1 MTGTAHPPTASSSD
15 AQHTIKLP
23 ILAFNDVYRC
33 RQRAQAPA
41 GHAVR
46 TSNNSGEDPKSIEP
60 GKTLKAQA
68 EGSAAEPE
76 KVSPSAGAG
85 EIHVAQF
92 AKLLSSIRESWP
104 ARQSNGGSRG
114 SSRSSTPQEEHEGRD
129 GLVLFAGD
137 VFNPSVESSVTR
149 GSHMVPLL
157 NAFKLDVACVGNH
170 DFDFGFPHLQTLM
183 SSCNFPWLL
192 SNIVDTARDGKQ
204 PEGVKRF
211 ETFERCGVKVGVIGL
226 VEEDWIAT
234 IRESFLFL
242 CKSYVRPFV
251 S

>member
-1 MTGTAHPPTASSSD
+1 MTGTSHQSPASSSD
-15 AQHTIKLP
+15 AQRTIQLP
-23 ILAFNDVYRC
+23 LLAFNDVYRC

-46 TSNNSGEDPKSIEP
+46 TAENSAGDTSSSEP
-60 GKTLKAQA
+60 GKSLKAQA
-68 EGSAAEPE
+68 EGAAAEPE

-92 AKLLSSIRESWP
+92 AKLLSSIRDSW
-104 ARQSNGGSRG
+104 ASRQMEGTSHQSG
-114 SSRSSTPQEEHEGRD
+114 SSTPDEAEGRD

-192 SNIVDTARDGKQ
+192 SNIVDTARDEKQ

-211 ETFERCGVKVGVIGL
+211 ETFERCGVKIGVIGL

-234 IRESFLFL
+234 IRERRDCRSEAS
-242 CKSYVRPFV
+242 C
-251 S
+251 